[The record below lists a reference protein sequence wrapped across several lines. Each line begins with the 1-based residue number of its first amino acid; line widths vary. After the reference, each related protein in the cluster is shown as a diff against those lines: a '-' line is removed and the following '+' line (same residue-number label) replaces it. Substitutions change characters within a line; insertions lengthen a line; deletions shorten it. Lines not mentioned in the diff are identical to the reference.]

1 MTSLQVWVHVSGK
14 LGTEQPLSSVPK
26 LPFQT
31 HLLSLQI
38 LMELLHL
45 GQHAHCVVALGMLQ

>member
-1 MTSLQVWVHVSGK
+1 MHVSGK

-38 LMELLHL
+38 LIELLHL